1 MEIRQVKRF
10 FVFAMALLTVPSA
23 VFSNDVITGK
33 VITVIDGNT
42 LEVAAAEDNHKHK
55 VVLVGIDCPELSQ
68 EFGGQAKKFLEK
80 LLLNKD
86 VTVTFHGRDRW
97 GNYLGIVTIG
107 DDDPRIE
114 LLKEGLAWTS
124 EKNPNPDLESYRTW
138 AQQKGRGLWKQENPT
153 PPWVYRR
160 KATMTQ
166 PKSS

>member
-10 FVFAMALLTVPSA
+10 FVLAMALVTVPLA

-97 GNYLGIVTIG
+97 GNYLGVVTIG
-107 DDDPRIE
+107 EDDPRIE
-114 LLKEGLAWTS
+114 LLKEGLAWTA

-138 AQQKGRGLWKQENPT
+138 AQQKGRGLWRQENPT

-160 KATMTQ
+160 KQTMTQ